1 METLLDWDLPSPSVT
16 AIAVA
21 AADIDAY
28 AHVNNAVYV
37 SWLDCAAWAHSTAL
51 GLPLSR
57 CLQLDRGMAV
67 VRSVICYLRP
77 AVLGDTVL
85 AATWLLPSTSKLR
98 VGRRFQIR
106 RQSDGLTLLR
116 AEIDYA
122 CIELSSGRPTRW
134 PSEFREGY
142 RPLAEVI
149 SAPPPPL

>member
-1 METLLDWDLPSPSVT
+1 
-16 AIAVA
+16 
-21 AADIDAY
+21 
-28 AHVNNAVYV
+28 
-37 SWLDCAAWAHSTAL
+37 
-51 GLPLSR
+51 
-57 CLQLDRGMAV
+57 MAV

-106 RQSDGLTLLR
+106 RQPDGLTLLR
-116 AEIDYA
+116 AEIEYA

-142 RPLAEVI
+142 QPLAEI
-149 SAPPPPL
+149 IAAPPPPL